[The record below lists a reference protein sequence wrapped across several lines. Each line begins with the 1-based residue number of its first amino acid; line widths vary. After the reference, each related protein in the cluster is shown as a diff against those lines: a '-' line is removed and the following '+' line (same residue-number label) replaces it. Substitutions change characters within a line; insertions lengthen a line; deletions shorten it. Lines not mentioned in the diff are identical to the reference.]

1 MHRVAQP
8 LRNAY
13 SDCSTVRRTGV
24 LIKSFRRKISKKK
37 VVSEHFSQDF
47 CHTKSTIIF
56 MNKQIGWVNDGIG
69 TVNRILQP
77 HAAGKT
83 DSETVSLNLQ
93 LATRLTAYQASS

>member
-1 MHRVAQP
+1 
-8 LRNAY
+8 
-13 SDCSTVRRTGV
+13 
-24 LIKSFRRKISKKK
+24 
-37 VVSEHFSQDF
+37 
-47 CHTKSTIIF
+47 